1 MMVGAA
7 GLLHS
12 CAAMLLSPNAARIR
26 RWAACTV
33 AVSSLLVV
41 ALFPA
46 TLANILDI
54 ANADHPPASP

>member
-1 MMVGAA
+1 MS
-7 GLLHS
+7 GLH
-12 CAAMLLSPNAARIR
+12 R
-26 RWAACTV
+26 RRV
-33 AVSSLLVV
+33 SLLVV